1 MRNPLADAL
10 VAVERRLLSLER
22 RFRELSGRM
31 IRRFIELD
39 DVPDWPDL
47 PGSIGDLANVDTG
60 SGTDQVVWG
69 VQAPP
74 PGGDTLTW
82 APVRLSG
89 GSGGGIVSYIR
100 VSDGVKDIGMDFVD
114 DDRYI
119 PDPTSTGVQVW
130 AAGLYLV
137 HARGFYGSTVKI
149 QVTGD
154 SFDGDSSNCVAN
166 VATDYGGDSSSAS
179 AIFPLPENASIDVV
193 ATSDGSPSWTL
204 DVALLVETWIEPGV
218 CL

>member
-1 MRNPLADAL
+1 MRDPLADAL
-10 VAVERRLLSLER
+10 VVVERRLLSLER
-22 RFRELSGRM
+22 RFRELSARV
-31 IRRFIELD
+31 IRNFFQLD
-39 DVPDWPDL
+39 DVPGWDDL
-47 PGSIGDLANVDTG
+47 PDNIGDLANVDTG

-69 VQAPP
+69 VKAPP

-89 GSGGGIVSYIR
+89 GGGGIVSFIR

-114 DDRYI
+114 DDWYI
-119 PDPTSTGVQVW
+119 PSPTSTGVQVR
-130 AAGLYLV
+130 AAGLYSV

-154 SFDGDSSNCVAN
+154 SFEGDASNCVAN

-179 AIFPLPENASIDVV
+179 AIFPLPEYASIDVV

-204 DVALLVETWIEPGV
+204 DVALLVETWIEPGY